1 MALPPESSSAW
12 RFVRNSLTL
21 ARKEWISLLRDGFML
36 GFVIYSFSLSVYSQA
51 TGISHELR
59 NAAIAIVDEDRSALS
74 QRLISSFHGP
84 EFQTP
89 TLIGHAEVD
98 PGMAAARYTFVLDI
112 PPDFQSDALAGRS
125 PTAQLLIDATAMMQ
139 AGIGAGTIQGILD
152 DEVGRFVRHEAT
164 AAAPPIS
171 LQVRVAYNE
180 ALETAWFT
188 GTMSVVGNITML
200 AVLLAGAA
208 LIREREH
215 GTLEHLLVMPVRPAE
230 IMTAKVLANGAVILV
245 LTIFSLF
252 AVLRGLLGV
261 PLAGSVPLFLAGTAL
276 YLFFATALGI
286 FLGTVARSMPQ
297 LGLLFI
303 LIVLPMNMLSGGFTP
318 LESEPEWLQTAM
330 QLSPSTHFVAFAQ
343 AILFRGAGFDVVW
356 PRFAATAGIGALF
369 FVWSLARFRSHLAS
383 LR

>member
-1 MALPPESSSAW
+1 MM
-12 RFVRNSLTL
+12 RFLRNSLTL
-21 ARKEWISLLRDGFML
+21 ARKEWISLLRDVFML
-36 GFVIYSFSLSVYSQA
+36 GFVVYSFTFSVYSQA

-59 NAAIAIVDEDRSALS
+59 NAAIAIVDEDRSTLS
-74 QRLISSFHGP
+74 QRLASSFHGP

-89 TLIGHAEVD
+89 AIIGHAEVD
-98 PGMAAARYTFVLDI
+98 PAMDSARYTFVLDI
-112 PPDFQSDALAGRS
+112 PPDFQADVLAGHS
-125 PTAQLLIDATAMMQ
+125 PTIQLLIDATAMMQ
-139 AGIGAGTIQGILD
+139 AGIGAGTIQGIVD
-152 DEVGRFVRHEAT
+152 DEVGRFVRREADGGT
-164 AAAPPIS
+164 APVS

-180 ALETAWFT
+180 ALDTKWFT
-188 GTMSVVGNITML
+188 GTMSVVSNVTML

-230 IMTAKVLANGAVILV
+230 IMAAKVLANGSVILV
-245 LTIFSLF
+245 LTLV
-252 AVLRGLLGV
+252 ALYVVLRGLLSV

-318 LESEPEWLQTAM
+318 LESEPEWLQLAM

-369 FVWSLARFRSHLAS
+369 FAWSLARFRRHLAS
-383 LR
+383 FR

>member
-1 MALPPESSSAW
+1 MM
-12 RFVRNSLTL
+12 RFLRNSLTL
-21 ARKEWISLLRDGFML
+21 ARKEWISLLRDVFML
-36 GFVIYSFSLSVYSQA
+36 GFVVYSFTFSVYSEA
-51 TGISHELR
+51 TGISHDLR
-59 NAAIAIVDEDRSALS
+59 NAAIAIVDEDRSTLS
-74 QRLISSFHGP
+74 QRLVSSFHQP

-89 TLIGHAEVD
+89 VMIGHAEVD
-98 PGMAAARYTFVLDI
+98 PAMDSARYTFVLDI
-112 PPDFQSDALAGRS
+112 PPDFQADVLAGRS
-125 PTAQLLIDATAMMQ
+125 PTIQLLIDATAMMQ
-139 AGIGAGTIQGILD
+139 AGIGSGTIQGIVD
-152 DEVGRFVRHEAT
+152 DEVGRFVRREAEGSAT
-164 AAAPPIS
+164 PVS
-171 LQVRVAYNE
+171 LQIRVAYNE
-180 ALETAWFT
+180 ALDTKWFT
-188 GTMSVVGNITML
+188 GTMAVVSNVTML

-230 IMTAKVLANGAVILV
+230 IMAAKVLANGAVILG
-245 LTIFSLF
+245 LTLV
-252 AVLRGLLGV
+252 ALYVVLRGLLSV

-303 LIVLPMNMLSGGFTP
+303 LIVLPMDMLSGGFTP

-369 FVWSLARFRSHLAS
+369 FAWSLARFRRHLAS
-383 LR
+383 FR

>member
-1 MALPPESSSAW
+1 MT
-12 RFVRNSLTL
+12 RFLRNSLTL
-21 ARKEWISLLRDGFML
+21 ARKEWISLLRDVFML
-36 GFVIYSFSLSVYSQA
+36 GFVVYSFTVSVYSQA

-59 NAAIAIVDEDRSALS
+59 NAAIAIVDEDRSTLS
-74 QRLISSFHGP
+74 QRLVSSFHGP

-89 TLIGHAEVD
+89 AMIGHAEVD
-98 PGMAAARYTFVLDI
+98 PAMDSARYTFVLDI
-112 PPDFQSDALAGRS
+112 PPDFQADVLAGRG
-125 PTAQLLIDATAMMQ
+125 PTIQLLIDATAMMQ
-139 AGIGAGTIQGILD
+139 AGIGAGTIQGIVD
-152 DEVGRFVRHEAT
+152 DEVGRFVRREAEGT
-164 AAAPPIS
+164 AAPVS

-180 ALETAWFT
+180 ALDTKWFT
-188 GTMSVVGNITML
+188 GTMSVVSNITML

-230 IMTAKVLANGAVILV
+230 IMAAKVLANGAVILG
-245 LTIFSLF
+245 LTLVALY
-252 AVLRGLLGV
+252 AVLRGLLSV

-318 LESEPEWLQTAM
+318 LESEPEWLQLAM

-369 FVWSLARFRSHLAS
+369 FAWSLARFRRHLAS
-383 LR
+383 FR

>member
-1 MALPPESSSAW
+1 M
-12 RFVRNSLTL
+12 RFLRNSLTL
-21 ARKEWISLLRDGFML
+21 ARKEWISLLRDVFML
-36 GFVIYSFSLSVYSQA
+36 GFVVYSFTFSVYSEA
-51 TGISHELR
+51 TGISHDLR
-59 NAAIAIVDEDRSALS
+59 NAAIAIVDEDRSTLS
-74 QRLISSFHGP
+74 QRLVSSFHQP

-89 TLIGHAEVD
+89 VMIGHAEVD
-98 PGMAAARYTFVLDI
+98 PAMDSARYTFVLDI
-112 PPDFQSDALAGRS
+112 PPDFQADVLAGRS
-125 PTAQLLIDATAMMQ
+125 PPIQLLIDATAMMQ
-139 AGIGAGTIQGILD
+139 AGIGAGTIQGIVD
-152 DEVGRFVRHEAT
+152 DEVGRFVRREAEGT
-164 AAAPPIS
+164 AAPVS
-171 LQVRVAYNE
+171 LQIRVAYNE
-180 ALETAWFT
+180 ALDTKWFT
-188 GTMSVVGNITML
+188 GTMAVVSNVTML

-230 IMTAKVLANGAVILV
+230 IMTAKVLANGAVILG
-245 LTIFSLF
+245 LTLV
-252 AVLRGLLGV
+252 ALYVVLRGLLSV

-303 LIVLPMNMLSGGFTP
+303 LIVLPMDMLSGGFTP

-369 FVWSLARFRSHLAS
+369 FAWSLARFRRHLAS
-383 LR
+383 FR

>member
-1 MALPPESSSAW
+1 MM
-12 RFVRNSLTL
+12 RFLRSSLTL
-21 ARKEWISLLRDGFML
+21 ARKEWISLLRDVFML
-36 GFVIYSFSLSVYSQA
+36 GFVVYSFTVSVYSQA

-59 NAAIAIVDEDRSALS
+59 NAAIAIVDEDRSTLS
-74 QRLISSFHGP
+74 QRLASSFHGP

-89 TLIGHAEVD
+89 VMIGHAEVD
-98 PGMAAARYTFVLDI
+98 PAMDSARYTFVLDI
-112 PPDFQSDALAGRS
+112 PPDFEADVLAGRS
-125 PTAQLLIDATAMMQ
+125 PAIQLLIDATAMMQ
-139 AGIGAGTIQGILD
+139 AGIGAGTIQGIAE
-152 DEVGRFVRHEAT
+152 DEVGRFVRHEAEG
-164 AAAPPIS
+164 AAPPVS
-171 LQVRVAYNE
+171 LHLRVAYNE
-180 ALETAWFT
+180 ALDTKWFT
-188 GTMSVVGNITML
+188 GTMAVVSNVTML
-200 AVLLAGAA
+200 AVLLSGAA

-230 IMTAKVLANGAVILV
+230 IMAAKVLANGAVILV
-245 LTIFSLF
+245 LTLVALY
-252 AVLRGLLGV
+252 AVLRGLLSV
-261 PLAGSVPLFLAGTAL
+261 PLAGSIPLFLAGTAL

-369 FVWSLARFRSHLAS
+369 FAWSLARFRRHLAS
-383 LR
+383 FR

>member
-1 MALPPESSSAW
+1 MM
-12 RFVRNSLTL
+12 RFLRNSLTL
-21 ARKEWISLLRDGFML
+21 ARKEWISLLRDVFML
-36 GFVIYSFSLSVYSQA
+36 GFVVYSFTVSVYSQA

-59 NAAIAIVDEDRSALS
+59 NAAIAIVDEDRSTLS
-74 QRLISSFHGP
+74 QRLASSFHGP

-89 TLIGHAEVD
+89 VMIGHAEVD
-98 PGMAAARYTFVLDI
+98 PAMDSARYTFVLDI
-112 PPDFQSDALAGRS
+112 PPDFEADVLAGRS
-125 PTAQLLIDATAMMQ
+125 PAIQLLIDATAMMQ
-139 AGIGAGTIQGILD
+139 AGIGAGTIEGIVE
-152 DEVGRFVRHEAT
+152 DEVGRFVRHEAEG
-164 AAAPPIS
+164 AAPPVS
-171 LQVRVAYNE
+171 LHLRVAYNE
-180 ALETAWFT
+180 ALDTKWFT
-188 GTMSVVGNITML
+188 GTMAVVSNVTML
-200 AVLLAGAA
+200 AVLLSGAA

-230 IMTAKVLANGAVILV
+230 IMAAKVLANGAVILV
-245 LTIFSLF
+245 LTLV
-252 AVLRGLLGV
+252 ALYVVLRGLLSV

-318 LESEPEWLQTAM
+318 LESEPEWLQMAM

-369 FVWSLARFRSHLAS
+369 FAWSLARFRRHLAS
-383 LR
+383 FR

>member
-1 MALPPESSSAW
+1 M
-12 RFVRNSLTL
+12 RFLRNSLTL
-21 ARKEWISLLRDGFML
+21 ARKEWISLLRDVFML
-36 GFVIYSFSLSVYSQA
+36 GFVVYSFTFSVYSEA
-51 TGISHELR
+51 TGISHDLR
-59 NAAIAIVDEDRSALS
+59 NAAIAIVDEDRSTLS
-74 QRLISSFHGP
+74 QRLVSSFHQP

-89 TLIGHAEVD
+89 VMIGHAEVD
-98 PGMAAARYTFVLDI
+98 PAMDSARYTFVLDI
-112 PPDFQSDALAGRS
+112 PPDFQADVLAGRS
-125 PTAQLLIDATAMMQ
+125 PTIQLLIDATAMMQ
-139 AGIGAGTIQGILD
+139 AGIGSGTIQGIVD
-152 DEVGRFVRHEAT
+152 DEVGRFVRREAEGSAT
-164 AAAPPIS
+164 PVS
-171 LQVRVAYNE
+171 LQIRVAYNE
-180 ALETAWFT
+180 ALDTKWFT
-188 GTMSVVGNITML
+188 GTMAVVSNVTML

-230 IMTAKVLANGAVILV
+230 IMAAKVLANGAVILG
-245 LTIFSLF
+245 LTLV
-252 AVLRGLLGV
+252 ALYVVLRGLLSV

-303 LIVLPMNMLSGGFTP
+303 LIVLPMDMLSGGFTP

-369 FVWSLARFRSHLAS
+369 FAWSLARFRRHLAS
-383 LR
+383 FR

>member
-1 MALPPESSSAW
+1 ML
-12 RFVRNSLTL
+12 RFLRNTLTL
-21 ARKEWISLLRDGFML
+21 ARKEWISLFRDAFML
-36 GFVIYSFSLSVYSQA
+36 GFVIYSFTLSVYSQA

-59 NAAIAIVDEDRSALS
+59 NAAIAIVDEDRSTLS
-74 QRLISSFHGP
+74 QRLASSFHAP
-84 EFQTP
+84 EFQP
-89 TLIGHAEVD
+89 PAAIGHDTVD
-98 PGMAAARYTFVLDI
+98 PAMAAARYTFVLDI
-112 PPDFQSDALAGRS
+112 PPGFQADVLAGRS
-125 PTAQLLIDATAMMQ
+125 PALQLLIDATAMMQ

-152 DEVGRFVRHEAT
+152 DEIGRFVRHEAPAT
-164 AAAPPIS
+164 AAPIT
-171 LQVRVAYNE
+171 LQVRVAYNQS
-180 ALETAWFT
+180 LDTRWFT
-188 GTMSVVGNITML
+188 GTMSVVSNVTML

-215 GTLEHLLVMPVRPAE
+215 GTLEHLLVMPVRPSE
-230 IMTAKVLANGAVILV
+230 IMTAKVLANGAVILL
-245 LTIFSLF
+245 LTLVALY
-252 AVLRGLLGV
+252 AVLRGALGV

-297 LGLLFI
+297 MGLLFI

-318 LESEPEWLQTAM
+318 LESEPAWLQTAM
-330 QLSPSTHFVAFAQ
+330 QLSPSTHYVAFAQ

-356 PRFAATAGIGALF
+356 PRFAATGGIGALF

>member
-1 MALPPESSSAW
+1 MM
-12 RFVRNSLTL
+12 RFLRNSLTL
-21 ARKEWISLLRDGFML
+21 ARKEWLSLLRDAFML
-36 GFVIYSFSLSVYSQA
+36 GFVVYSFTFSVYSQA

-59 NAAIAIVDEDRSALS
+59 NAAIAIVDEDRSTLS
-74 QRLISSFHGP
+74 QRLASSFHGP

-89 TLIGHAEVD
+89 AMIGHAEVD
-98 PGMAAARYTFVLDI
+98 PAMDSARYTFVLDI
-112 PPDFQSDALAGRS
+112 PPNFEADVLAGRS
-125 PTAQLLIDATAMMQ
+125 PTIQLLIDATAMMQ
-139 AGIGAGTIQGILD
+139 AGIGAGTIQGIVD
-152 DEVGRFVRHEAT
+152 DEVGRFVRHEA
-164 AAAPPIS
+164 AGSAAPVS
-171 LQVRVAYNE
+171 LQLRVAYNE
-180 ALETAWFT
+180 ALDTKWFT
-188 GTMSVVGNITML
+188 GTMSVVSNVTML
-200 AVLLAGAA
+200 AVLLSGAA

-230 IMTAKVLANGAVILV
+230 IMAAKVLANGAVILV
-245 LTIFSLF
+245 LTLVALY
-252 AVLRGLLGV
+252 AVLRGLLSV
-261 PLAGSVPLFLAGTAL
+261 PLAGSIPLFLAGTAL

-318 LESEPEWLQTAM
+318 LESEPEWLQLAM

-369 FVWSLARFRSHLAS
+369 FAWSLARFRRHLAS
-383 LR
+383 FR

>member
-1 MALPPESSSAW
+1 MT
-12 RFVRNSLTL
+12 RFLRNSLTL
-21 ARKEWISLLRDGFML
+21 ARKEWISLLRDAFML
-36 GFVIYSFSLSVYSQA
+36 GFVVYSFTFSVYSQA

-59 NAAIAIVDEDRSALS
+59 NAAIAIVDEDRSTLS
-74 QRLISSFHGP
+74 QRLASSFHGP

-89 TLIGHAEVD
+89 AMIGHAEVD
-98 PGMAAARYTFVLDI
+98 PAMDSARYTFVLDI
-112 PPDFQSDALAGRS
+112 PPNFQADVLAGRS
-125 PTAQLLIDATAMMQ
+125 PTIQLLIDATAMMQ
-139 AGIGAGTIQGILD
+139 AGIGAGTIQGIVD
-152 DEVGRFVRHEAT
+152 DEVGRFVRHEADGSAT
-164 AAAPPIS
+164 PVL
-171 LQVRVAYNE
+171 LQLRVAYNE
-180 ALETAWFT
+180 ALDTKWFT
-188 GTMSVVGNITML
+188 GTMSVVSNVTML
-200 AVLLAGAA
+200 AVLLSGAA

-230 IMTAKVLANGAVILV
+230 IMAAKVLANGAVILV
-245 LTIFSLF
+245 LTLVALY
-252 AVLRGLLGV
+252 AVLRGLLSV

-318 LESEPEWLQTAM
+318 LESEPEWLQLAM

-369 FVWSLARFRSHLAS
+369 FAWSLARFRRHLAS
-383 LR
+383 FR

>member
-1 MALPPESSSAW
+1 MM
-12 RFVRNSLTL
+12 RFLRNSLTL
-21 ARKEWISLLRDGFML
+21 ARKEWISLLRDVFML
-36 GFVIYSFSLSVYSQA
+36 GFVVYSFTFSVYSEA
-51 TGISHELR
+51 TGISHDLR
-59 NAAIAIVDEDRSALS
+59 NAAIAIVDEDRSTLS
-74 QRLISSFHGP
+74 QRLVSSFHQP

-89 TLIGHAEVD
+89 VMIGHAEVD
-98 PGMAAARYTFVLDI
+98 PAMDSARYTFVLDI
-112 PPDFQSDALAGRS
+112 PPDFQADVLAGRS
-125 PTAQLLIDATAMMQ
+125 PPIQLLIDATAMMQ
-139 AGIGAGTIQGILD
+139 AGIGAGTIQGIVD
-152 DEVGRFVRHEAT
+152 DEVGRFVRREAEGT
-164 AAAPPIS
+164 AAPVS
-171 LQVRVAYNE
+171 LQIRVAYNE
-180 ALETAWFT
+180 ALDTKWFT
-188 GTMSVVGNITML
+188 GTMAVVSNVTML

-230 IMTAKVLANGAVILV
+230 IMTAKVLANGAVILG
-245 LTIFSLF
+245 LTLV
-252 AVLRGLLGV
+252 ALYVVLRGLLSV

-303 LIVLPMNMLSGGFTP
+303 LIVLPMDMLSGGFTP

-369 FVWSLARFRSHLAS
+369 FAWSLARFRRHLAS
-383 LR
+383 FR

>member
-1 MALPPESSSAW
+1 MM
-12 RFVRNSLTL
+12 RFLRNSLTL
-21 ARKEWISLLRDGFML
+21 ARKEWISLLRDVFML
-36 GFVIYSFSLSVYSQA
+36 GFVVYSFTFSVYSEA
-51 TGISHELR
+51 TGISHDLR
-59 NAAIAIVDEDRSALS
+59 NAAIAIVDEDRSTLS
-74 QRLISSFHGP
+74 QRLVSSFHQP

-89 TLIGHAEVD
+89 VMIGHAEVD
-98 PGMAAARYTFVLDI
+98 PAMDSARYTFVLDI
-112 PPDFQSDALAGRS
+112 PPDFQADVLAGRS
-125 PTAQLLIDATAMMQ
+125 PTIQLLIDATAMMQ
-139 AGIGAGTIQGILD
+139 AGIGAGTIQGIVD
-152 DEVGRFVRHEAT
+152 DEVGRFVRREAEGT
-164 AAAPPIS
+164 ATPVS
-171 LQVRVAYNE
+171 LQIRVAYNE
-180 ALETAWFT
+180 ALDTKWFT
-188 GTMSVVGNITML
+188 GTMAVVSNVTML

-230 IMTAKVLANGAVILV
+230 IMTAKVLANGAVILG
-245 LTIFSLF
+245 LTLV
-252 AVLRGLLGV
+252 ALYVVLRGLLSV

-303 LIVLPMNMLSGGFTP
+303 LIVLPMDMLSGGFTP
-318 LESEPEWLQTAM
+318 LESEPEWLQMAM

-369 FVWSLARFRSHLAS
+369 FAWSLARFRRHLAS
-383 LR
+383 FR

>member
-1 MALPPESSSAW
+1 MM
-12 RFVRNSLTL
+12 RFLRNSLTL
-21 ARKEWISLLRDGFML
+21 ARKEWISLLRDVFML
-36 GFVIYSFSLSVYSQA
+36 GFVVYSFTFSVYSQA

-59 NAAIAIVDEDRSALS
+59 NAAIAIVDEDRSTLS
-74 QRLISSFHGP
+74 QRLASSFHGP
-84 EFQTP
+84 EFQAP
-89 TLIGHAEVD
+89 AMIGHADID
-98 PGMAAARYTFVLDI
+98 PAMDSARYTFVLDI
-112 PPDFQSDALAGRS
+112 PPDFEADVLAGRS
-125 PTAQLLIDATAMMQ
+125 PTIQLLIDATAMMQ
-139 AGIGAGTIQGILD
+139 AGIGAGTIQGIVD
-152 DEVGRFVRHEAT
+152 DEVGRFVRHEADGS
-164 AAAPPIS
+164 AAPVS

-180 ALETAWFT
+180 ALDTKWFT
-188 GTMSVVGNITML
+188 GTMSVVSNVTML

-230 IMTAKVLANGAVILV
+230 IMAAKVLANGAVILG
-245 LTIFSLF
+245 LTLVALY
-252 AVLRGLLGV
+252 AVLRGLLSV

-330 QLSPSTHFVAFAQ
+330 QLSPSTHYVAFAQ

-369 FVWSLARFRSHLAS
+369 FAWSLARFRRHLAS
-383 LR
+383 FR